1 MRYADI
7 FLMIM
12 RRYIASAIIP
22 FDFLHA
28 SVSMFLD
35 ETCSFLFL
43 LLRKCLSLRVS
54 SLKRWSWCYMLFV
67 ILFVIFLCYFVSF
80 YIFFLLLCLLS
91 GIRFCLRIYIAMM
104 RITNVM
110 MISQYS
116 YESRTWRWSDWQQ
129 GGDGPSCCRCLVYAL
144 FSIHLVDLL
153 NIVVLHIVFS
163 LYSMVR
169 TAYYPHSWYP
179 FDVDQGSGFR
189 SRVSEVLG
197 FTSIY
202 KMKEAVNNEHRHFG
216 DFPKLTSCVRIMY
229 NHPFAPYFI
238 DSSTCTGTVLLNRLA
253 ISDFRARISS
263 VSVQERSHYCTLYQ
277 YGIGQM
283 YPAQT
288 AILSEPRLAG
298 KWFRLLDFHMVF

>member
-1 MRYADI
+1 MPPSRC
-7 FLMIM
+7 FLTKLALSFFF
-12 RRYIASAIIP
+12 Y
-22 FDFLHA
+22 FGNVFLYE
-28 SVSMFLD
+28 FLALSD
-35 ETCSFLFL
+35 DRDVICYSLFY
-43 LLRKCLSLRVS
+43 SLFF
-54 SLKRWSWCYMLFV
+54 CV
-67 ILFVIFLCYFVSF
+67 ILFLFT
-80 YIFFLLLCLLS
+80 FFLLLCLLS

-216 DFPKLTSCVRIMY
+216 DFPKLTSCARIMY
-229 NHPFAPYFI
+229 NHFRPILYWLEYVYRY
-238 DSSTCTGTVLLNRLA
+238 ST
-253 ISDFRARISS
+253 I
-263 VSVQERSHYCTLYQ
+263 
-277 YGIGQM
+277 
-283 YPAQT
+283 
-288 AILSEPRLAG
+288 
-298 KWFRLLDFHMVF
+298 K